1 MPRPVRIEYPEACYH
16 VMNRGRQ
23 RQRIFHGPTYYHAFL
38 ETLAEAHERFG
49 LVIHGYCLMGNH
61 YHLLLQTPRG
71 NLGRAMRHI
80 NGVYTQR
87 YNRLKHTDGP
97 LFRGRYQAI
106 LVETDRYLL
115 PLSRYIH
122 RNPVESPRPLV
133 RALDTYPWSSYP
145 AYLNQAPCPTW
156 LSRKLTYEVLGH
168 HHKYHGYRIYVEA
181 GVDEE
186 IQEFYDRSHTPA
198 VLGEPAFRTWV
209 RERHLRGVADKVVAR
224 QVLPEPLALTAIIRL
239 VADFYKIE
247 AVRLTEV
254 VKGPKKG
261 LLARKV
267 AMYLCQQL
275 GGHGLVEIMGAFGLS
290 NSGSVSFI
298 TTQIRQR
305 IKADPSFATA
315 IQGVTRYVMKHA
327 P

>member
-1 MPRPVRIEYPEACYH
+1 
-16 VMNRGRQ
+16 MNRGRQ
-23 RQRIFHGPTYYHAFL
+23 RQRVFHAPTYYHAFL
-38 ETLAEAHERFG
+38 DTLAEAHERFG
-49 LVIHGYCLMGNH
+49 LVIHGYCLMENH

-71 NLGRAMRHI
+71 NLGRVMRHI

-97 LFRGRYQAI
+97 LFRGRYKAI

-122 RNPVESPRPLV
+122 RNPVEPPRPLV
-133 RALDTYPWSSYP
+133 QALDTYPWSSYP
-145 AYLNQAPCPTW
+145 AYLNQSSCPTW
-156 LSRKLTYEVLGH
+156 LSRELIYEVLGH

-181 GVDEE
+181 GVDDA
-186 IQEFYDRSHTPA
+186 IQEFYDRSHTPG
-198 VLGEPAFRTWV
+198 VLGEPPFLAWV
-209 RERHLRGVADKVVAR
+209 RESQLRDVSDKVVAK
-224 QVLPEPLALTAIIRL
+224 QVLPGPLALADIIL
-239 VADFYKIE
+239 SVANCYHID
-247 AVRLTEV
+247 ASRLTEV

-275 GGHGLVEIMGAFGLS
+275 GGHSLVEIMRAFGLS

-315 IQGVTRYVMKHA
+315 IQGVTRYIMKHA
-327 P
+327 S

>member
-1 MPRPVRIEYPEACYH
+1 MPRPVRIEYPQACYH

-23 RQRIFHGPTYYHAFL
+23 RQRIFHAPTYYQAFL

-61 YHLLLQTPRG
+61 YHLLLQTPRA
-71 NLGRAMRHI
+71 NLGRVMRQI

-122 RNPVESPRPLV
+122 RNPVESSRPLV
-133 RALDTYPWSSYP
+133 HTLDTYPWSSYP
-145 AYLNQAPCPTW
+145 AYLNQIPCPSW
-156 LSRKLTYEVLGH
+156 LSRELIYEVLGH
-168 HHKYHGYRIYVEA
+168 HHKYQGYRIYVEA
-181 GVDEE
+181 GVDDE

-198 VLGEPAFRTWV
+198 VLGEPAFLAWV
-209 RERHLRGVADKVVAR
+209 RESRLREVDDTVVAR
-224 QVLPEPLALTAIIRL
+224 QVFPGSLALADIIWL
-239 VADFYKIE
+239 VADFYKLE
-247 AVRLTEV
+247 AAQLTAV

-261 LLARKV
+261 LLPRKV

-275 GGHGLVEIMGAFGLS
+275 GGYSLVEIMRTFGLS
-290 NSGSVSFI
+290 HRGSVSFI

-305 IKADPSFATA
+305 LKTDPSLATA
-315 IQGVTRYVMKHA
+315 IQRVTRYIMKHA
-327 P
+327 T